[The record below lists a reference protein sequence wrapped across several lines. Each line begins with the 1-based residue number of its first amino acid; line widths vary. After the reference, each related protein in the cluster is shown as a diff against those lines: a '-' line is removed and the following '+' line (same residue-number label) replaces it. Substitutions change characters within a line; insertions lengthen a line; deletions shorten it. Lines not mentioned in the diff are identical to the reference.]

1 MINSLI
7 YHLRANGL
15 LIVIIIGTVFN
26 TLLFFIMRRVKSAT
40 SFYMSIL
47 ALVDTGKL
55 MKLKYDFYLIS
66 YYLH

>member
-26 TLLFFIMRRVKSAT
+26 TFLFFIMRRVKSAT

-55 MKLKYDFYLIS
+55 IKYNMTFI
-66 YYLH
+66 